1 MLKFFQDLDKVT
13 FVSEN
18 IQTEWS
24 ETQKLKD
31 RISCPSLVDKKKTG
45 KYPLINAPP

>member
-24 ETQKLKD
+24 ETQQLKD
-31 RISCPSLVDKKKTG
+31 RISCPRLVD
-45 KYPLINAPP
+45 